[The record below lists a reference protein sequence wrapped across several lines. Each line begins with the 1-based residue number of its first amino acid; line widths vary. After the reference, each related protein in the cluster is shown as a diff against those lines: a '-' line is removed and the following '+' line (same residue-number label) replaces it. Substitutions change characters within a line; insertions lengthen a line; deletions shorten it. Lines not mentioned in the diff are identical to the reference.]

1 MIEYISKAPVPG
13 TSPTA
18 PKKPPQALYVPP
30 GRKSADVQKPDLK
43 DLQVP
48 IKFESSKKISKTK
61 NNSRHEIR
69 KFTHLFFDETS

>member
-1 MIEYISKAPVPG
+1 MIEYIFKAPVPG

-48 IKFESSKKISKTK
+48 IKFESSKKISKAK